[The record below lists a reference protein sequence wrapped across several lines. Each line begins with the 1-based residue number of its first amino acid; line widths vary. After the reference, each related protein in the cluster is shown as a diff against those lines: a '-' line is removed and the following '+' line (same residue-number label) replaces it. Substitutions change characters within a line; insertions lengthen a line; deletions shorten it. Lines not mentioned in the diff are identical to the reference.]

1 MGLIMGLTFANI
13 QLTNLGDKEA
23 FRRNFIKEDEV
34 RTVNIRVLVDSGALT
49 LVIPQSVCLEL
60 GLTIEEF
67 RMAYMAN
74 GTREE
79 VPMTNGVEVRWN
91 DRKTVVNAIVTGEQ
105 PLLGAIPMEGLDVVI
120 DPAKQELIPHPDS
133 PDMPHLVLMG
143 IPKMTR

>member
-1 MGLIMGLTFANI
+1 MGLTYTDI
-13 QLTNLGDKEA
+13 VLTNNEDKGA
-23 FRRNFIKEDEV
+23 FKRGFIREDEV
-34 RTVNIRVLVDSGALT
+34 RSVQIRALVDSGALT

-79 VPMTNGVEVRWN
+79 VPVTSAVDVRWN
-91 DRKTVVNAIVTGEQ
+91 NRTTVVNAIVTGEQ

-120 DPAKQELIPHPDS
+120 DPAKQALVPHPDS
-133 PDMPHLVLMG
+133 PNVPHLVLMG
-143 IPKMTR
+143 MPKREG